1 MKKNIAI
8 VMGIAFALF
17 VGCFAWT
24 NMTATKVEKTT
35 VNSMVVDTVDA
46 GTDLVTDALDE
57 VKINYVYD
65 EMVNDPETMDWY
77 RDGYPDMTDEEIEAL
92 VAFQVYAVYGVCD

>member
-17 VGCFAWT
+17 VGCFAWM
-24 NMTATKVEKTT
+24 NMTVTKVEETP
-35 VNSMVVDTVDA
+35 VNSIVVDTVDEA
-46 GTDLVTDALDE
+46 TTDVTDALNE
-57 VKINYVYD
+57 VHMYCVYD

-77 RDGYPDMTDEEIEAL
+77 RDGYPDMTDEEIETLIAW
-92 VAFQVYAVYGVCD
+92 QVYTICG